1 MPLYIPGAIHSVL
14 PIVERKEKDDSGNGS
29 LEGGGDG
36 GSEDGDARQPQLE
49 DAVDLER
56 QLPSLQAQL
65 GV

>member
-1 MPLYIPGAIHSVL
+1 MPLYIPGATPSVL
-14 PIVERKEKDDSGNGS
+14 PVVEREEKRDSGDGP

-36 GSEDGDARQPQLE
+36 GNEDGDSRRPQLE

>member
-1 MPLYIPGAIHSVL
+1 MYIPGATPSVS
-14 PIVERKEKDDSGNGS
+14 PVVEREENDDSGDGS

-36 GSEDGDARQPQLE
+36 GSEDGNARQPQLE